1 MLQSR
6 GFNRSPSITFAKP
19 NTSNHL
25 VLYFPNFVRSTFN
38 SPYSQKALQLTS
50 EVHPSISEVR
60 PSTSEVLPSNSEIR
74 PSNSEVLRANL
85 IDAFPT
91 ASEVF
96 ARLNKVPE
104 VHFVSPIALRDCR
117 NPRELY
123 SSWKWRTI
131 EDHRICTKPTVLQQ
145 NGRGHIWSQIWR
157 FKICTTDK

>member
-60 PSTSEVLPSNSEIR
+60 PSNSEVLPSNSEIL
-74 PSNSEVLRANL
+74 PSNSEVLRASL

-96 ARLNKVPE
+96 ARLNKVPG
-104 VHFVSPIALRDCR
+104 VHFVSPIALRDNAEILGSFTLLGNDGLLKIIVFIR
-117 NPRELY
+117 NLPFCNKMGGDTFGLKY
-123 SSWKWRTI
+123 
-131 EDHRICTKPTVLQQ
+131 
-145 NGRGHIWSQIWR
+145 GA
-157 FKICTTDK
+157 